1 MEYIYAALMLN
12 SAGKEITE
20 EGITSILGAAGI
32 DVDASRAKALVAALE
47 NVDIESA
54 ISQAAVAPVAV
65 AAGGAAPAAS
75 AEAAPAAEAAPEEEE
90 AAEEEKKE
98 EEESGM
104 AGLGALFG

>member
-75 AEAAPAAEAAPEEEE
+75 AAAAEAAPEVEE

>member
-65 AAGGAAPAAS
+65 AAGGAAPAA
-75 AEAAPAAEAAPEEEE
+75 EAAAAAEAAPEVEE

>member
-20 EGITSILGAAGI
+20 DGITSILGAAGI
-32 DVDASRAKALVAALE
+32 DADASRAKALVAALE

-75 AEAAPAAEAAPEEEE
+75 AAPAAEAAPEVEE
-90 AAEEEKKE
+90 AVEEEKKE

>member
-54 ISQAAVAPVAV
+54 IAQAAVAPAPA

-75 AEAAPAAEAAPEEEE
+75 AAAEAAPVVEEE
-90 AAEEEKKE
+90 AEEEKKE

>member
-75 AEAAPAAEAAPEEEE
+75 ATAEAAPVVEE

>member
-32 DVDASRAKALVAALE
+32 DVDTSRAKALVAALE

-65 AAGGAAPAAS
+65 AAGTAAPAAS
-75 AEAAPAAEAAPEEEE
+75 AAAAEAAPEVEE
-90 AAEEEKKE
+90 AAEEKKEE

>member
-32 DVDASRAKALVAALE
+32 DVDTSRAKALVAALE

-54 ISQAAVAPVAV
+54 IAQAAVAPVAV

-75 AEAAPAAEAAPEEEE
+75 ADAEEAPVVEE

>member
-20 EGITSILGAAGI
+20 EGIASILGAAGI

-65 AAGGAAPAAS
+65 AAAAPAAS
-75 AEAAPAAEAAPEEEE
+75 AEAAEAAPEVEE

>member
-20 EGITSILGAAGI
+20 DGITSILGAAGI

-54 ISQAAVAPVAV
+54 IAQAAVAPVAV

-75 AEAAPAAEAAPEEEE
+75 APAEAAPVVEE
-90 AAEEEKKE
+90 AEEEEKKE

>member
-20 EGITSILGAAGI
+20 EGITSILGAVGI

-54 ISQAAVAPVAV
+54 IAQAAVAPVAV

-75 AEAAPAAEAAPEEEE
+75 AAAEAAPVVEE
-90 AAEEEKKE
+90 APEEEKKE

>member
-20 EGITSILGAAGI
+20 EGIGSILGAAGI
-32 DVDASRAKALVAALE
+32 DVDTSRAKALVAALE

-65 AAGGAAPAAS
+65 AAAAPA
-75 AEAAPAAEAAPEEEE
+75 EAAAAEAAPEVEE

>member
-20 EGITSILGAAGI
+20 DGISSILGAAGI

-65 AAGGAAPAAS
+65 AAAAPAA
-75 AEAAPAAEAAPEEEE
+75 AAAEAAPVVEE
-90 AAEEEKKE
+90 AEEEEKKE

>member
-54 ISQAAVAPVAV
+54 IAQAAVAPVAV

-75 AEAAPAAEAAPEEEE
+75 AAAEAAPEVEE
-90 AAEEEKKE
+90 AAEEKKEE

>member
-20 EGITSILGAAGI
+20 EGIASILGAAGI
-32 DVDASRAKALVAALE
+32 DVDTSRAKALVAALE

-65 AAGGAAPAAS
+65 AAAAPAA
-75 AEAAPAAEAAPEEEE
+75 AAEAAPEVEE
-90 AAEEEKKE
+90 AAEEEKKEE

>member
-75 AEAAPAAEAAPEEEE
+75 AEAAAAEAAPEVEE
-90 AAEEEKKE
+90 AEEEKKE

>member
-20 EGITSILGAAGI
+20 DGITSILGAAGI
-32 DVDASRAKALVAALE
+32 DVDASRAKALAAALE

-65 AAGGAAPAAS
+65 AAGSAAPAGGAAPAAE
-75 AEAAPAAEAAPEEEE
+75 EAPVVEE
-90 AAEEEKKE
+90 AAEEEEKKE

>member
-1 MEYIYAALMLN
+1 MEYIYAALMMN

-54 ISQAAVAPVAV
+54 IAQAAVAPVA

-75 AEAAPAAEAAPEEEE
+75 AAAEAAPVVEE
-90 AAEEEKKE
+90 AEEEKKEE

>member
-32 DVDASRAKALVAALE
+32 DVDTSRAKALVAALE

-54 ISQAAVAPVAV
+54 VAQAAVAPVAV

-75 AEAAPAAEAAPEEEE
+75 AAAEAAPVVEE

>member
-32 DVDASRAKALVAALE
+32 DVDTSRAKALVAALE

-65 AAGGAAPAAS
+65 AAAAPAA
-75 AEAAPAAEAAPEEEE
+75 AAEAAPEVEE
-90 AAEEEKKE
+90 AAEEEKKEE

>member
-54 ISQAAVAPVAV
+54 IAQAAVAPVAV

-75 AEAAPAAEAAPEEEE
+75 AAAEAAPVVEEAPEEE
-90 AAEEEKKE
+90 AKE

>member
-32 DVDASRAKALVAALE
+32 DVDTSRAKALVAALE
-47 NVDIESA
+47 NVDIESV
-54 ISQAAVAPVAV
+54 ISRAAVAPVAV
-65 AAGGAAPAAS
+65 AAGTAAPAAS
-75 AEAAPAAEAAPEEEE
+75 AAAEAAPEVEE
-90 AAEEEKKE
+90 AAEEKKEE